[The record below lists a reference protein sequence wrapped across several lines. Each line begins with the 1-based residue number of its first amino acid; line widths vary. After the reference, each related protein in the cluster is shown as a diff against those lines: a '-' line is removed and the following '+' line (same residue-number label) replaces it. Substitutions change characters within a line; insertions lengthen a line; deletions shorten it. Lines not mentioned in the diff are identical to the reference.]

1 MSPRRPQ
8 MDNIRGALFMTLAM
22 GLFASEDVLIK
33 TVMARVPMGI
43 VLIVVGGV
51 GALVFAI
58 LAGIRGHSVFTR
70 RFFHPVIVIRNLGEL
85 IGTACFVVGLTTVP
99 LGLLSALLQAN
110 PLFVNIGAI
119 LFLGMTVGWRRW
131 LAIAVGLIG
140 VVVILRPGFDAFQPS
155 ALLGLGAAIGLAV
168 RDVATRVTPPD
179 LHPFQTSSWGF
190 VMGTISGALLLF
202 VDPPVI
208 PSASDMGVLLAATAL
223 GMTGYYLLTRAMQTG
238 DVPAVTPFRYTRL
251 VYAMIFALVFFAE
264 VPDTLTLV
272 GAALIVGA
280 GVYTLLREARVSRAA
295 RRAKPVASPVRV
307 S

>member
-1 MSPRRPQ
+1 

-33 TVMARVPMGI
+33 MVLDRVPMGV
-43 VLIVVGGV
+43 VLIAVGGV
-51 GALVFAI
+51 GAIVFA
-58 LAGIRGHSVFTR
+58 LMAQMRGHSAFTR
-70 RFFHPVIVIRNLGEL
+70 QFFHPVIVIRNLGEL
-85 IGTACFVVGLTTVP
+85 VGTACFVIGLTQVP

-110 PLFVNIGAI
+110 PLFVNISAI

-131 LAIAVGLIG
+131 LAIGVGLIG

-168 RDVATRVTPPD
+168 RDVATRITPQGIHT
-179 LHPFQTSSWGF
+179 LQTSSWGF
-190 VMGTISGALLLF
+190 LMGTISGALLLV
-202 VDPPVI
+202 VDPPVL
-208 PSASDMGVLLAATAL
+208 PSAGDAGILIAATAL
-223 GMTGYYLLTRAMQTG
+223 GMAGYYLLTRAMQTG

-264 VPDTLTLV
+264 VPDAMTLL

-295 RRAKPVASPVRV
+295 RRAKPVASPVRPT
-307 S
+307 